1 MTAFTITTD
10 TLGSERVGSAA
21 DISDA
26 LARLDAGEA
35 QFVILA
41 KGPEDYLQTGPDAGG
56 FTLERRDGSEETHR
70 IAIHSAE
77 AVANGSALSRAEIE
91 RAFLAYFRGVPLPTT
106 IAWQVAEL
114 PETKPVYGIAFLA
127 FVAIAISII
136 ATFFI
141 LR

>member
-70 IAIHSAE
+70 IAIHGAE

-91 RAFLAYFRGVPLPTT
+91 RAFLAYFRGVPCQRRSHGKLPSCRKRNRLTGSHSS
-106 IAWQVAEL
+106 
-114 PETKPVYGIAFLA
+114 P
-127 FVAIAISII
+127 S
-136 ATFFI
+136 
-141 LR
+141 